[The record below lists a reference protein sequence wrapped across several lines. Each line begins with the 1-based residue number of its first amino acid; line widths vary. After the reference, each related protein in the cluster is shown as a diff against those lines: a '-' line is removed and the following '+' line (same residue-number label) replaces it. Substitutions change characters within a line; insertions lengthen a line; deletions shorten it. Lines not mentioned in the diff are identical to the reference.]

1 MSGADPSIDN
11 PRAGNSAPHEEDFGC
26 RAPLA
31 PRLARELKNTGACAM
46 SKTKRLVTSSQGA
59 IVSPQSE
66 RVWSFQEVWKFPI
79 FSFKISLLVLSF

>member
-1 MSGADPSIDN
+1 
-11 PRAGNSAPHEEDFGC
+11 
-26 RAPLA
+26 
-31 PRLARELKNTGACAM
+31 M